1 MKWIN
6 MLHIYIIVKKIKG
19 KKVHE
24 NDLATFGNFLTFLE
38 VIPSGTTQGW
48 VFLWP
53 QHGLPPPSPFGWFF
67 GIY

>member
-1 MKWIN
+1 

-48 VFLWP
+48 VFL
-53 QHGLPPPSPFGWFF
+53 
-67 GIY
+67 